1 MKEYYSISEMADIHN
16 ISRQTLI
23 HYDKIGLF
31 KPIRTDEEN
40 NYRYYSAIQIPIL
53 REIYFLK
60 SIGVK
65 LSDIKKHMNQRNL
78 DSAISLL
85 EDHKD
90 YVSKELERL
99 SKIYSHID
107 QKLDIFYKADYYAKK
122 INVPRI
128 KELPEREAV
137 FTPFGEELNKHEL
150 HITMMKS
157 WKKFIENSLLPSRGF
172 GTVIKKNQLKK
183 ADLFSGAGVFIVLP
197 MVKGIEIQDKIT
209 MPAGKYVCMYK
220 YGMPYHVKYIDT
232 LLEWIEA
239 HNYRVS
245 GDIVDVCLLDTTFY
259 TEDTNVDLCELQIPI
274 ESKYV

>member
-1 MKEYYSISEMADIHN
+1 MKEYYSISEMADMHN

-31 KPIRTDEEN
+31 KPIYTDEEN
-40 NYRYYSAIQIPIL
+40 NYRYYNANQIPLL

-60 SIGVK
+60 SVGVR
-65 LSDIKKHMNQRNL
+65 LNDIKKHMKQRNL
-78 DSAISLL
+78 NTAISLL
-85 EDHKD
+85 EYHKE
-90 YVSKELERL
+90 YVSKELEKL
-99 SKIYSHID
+99 SSIYTHID
-107 QKLDIFYKADYYAKK
+107 QKLDIFYKADYYMKK

-128 KELPEREAV
+128 KELPAREAV
-137 FTPFGEELNKHEL
+137 FTPFDRELNKQEL

-157 WKKFIENSLLPSRGF
+157 WKKFIEYSLLPSRGF
-172 GTVIKKNQLKK
+172 GTIIKKSQLGKEN
-183 ADLFSGAGVFIVLP
+183 LFGEAGVFIILP
-197 MVKGIEIQDKIT
+197 MAKGIDIQDKIT

-220 YGMPYHVKYIDT
+220 YGMPYHVRHLNE

-239 HNYRVS
+239 HNYRVV

-259 TEDTNVDLCELQIPI
+259 TEDTSVDLCELQIPI